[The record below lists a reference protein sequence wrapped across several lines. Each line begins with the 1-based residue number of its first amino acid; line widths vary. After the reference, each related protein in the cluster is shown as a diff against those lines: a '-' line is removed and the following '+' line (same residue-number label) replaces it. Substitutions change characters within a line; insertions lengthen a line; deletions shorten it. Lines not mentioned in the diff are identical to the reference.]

1 MPPWTPA
8 PSPLPDLTVGKHAA
22 PEGAAPHPLVS
33 EALAHRTE
41 RARGSATEGAASEG
55 AASEGEVGW
64 PGPPVPDGGGLG
76 WPKDVATADSRTVEK
91 PVAPVL
97 RGRWRRFFGASRVA

>member
-41 RARGSATEGAASEG
+41 RSRGSATEG